1 MTTFSLCG
9 WDITIIVDEVT
20 GSGKGEIEVTAVLLT
35 NYEDPPGQ
43 SGFYKQQV
51 AQVS

>member
-1 MTTFSLCG
+1 MQPMWNG
-9 WDITIIVDEVT
+9 VTIIVDEVT

-35 NYEDPPGQ
+35 NTKILRS
-43 SGFYKQQV
+43 SGFYKQQ